1 MNINA
6 IREKC
11 EHDPV
16 FLANLC
22 ESETEEELIQL
33 CQKNNLDISRD
44 EAADLLKGFEKAK
57 AYENSEEAL
66 SEEDLDAVSGGLVIS
81 TTTIVLA
88 GIGIYAAY
96 DAGKKLGKWVGSKR
110 CKWFGY

>member
-16 FLANLC
+16 FLASLC
-22 ESETEEELIQL
+22 ESETEEALIQL
-33 CQKNNLDISRD
+33 CKNNNLNITLD
-44 EAADLLKGFEKAK
+44 EAVDLLKGFEKAK

-66 SEEDLDAVSGGLVIS
+66 SEDDLDAVSGGFAI
-81 TTTIVLA
+81 TTTTVVLA
-88 GIGIYAAY
+88 GIGMYAAY
-96 DAGKKLGKWVGSKR
+96 KAGKKLGEWVGSKR